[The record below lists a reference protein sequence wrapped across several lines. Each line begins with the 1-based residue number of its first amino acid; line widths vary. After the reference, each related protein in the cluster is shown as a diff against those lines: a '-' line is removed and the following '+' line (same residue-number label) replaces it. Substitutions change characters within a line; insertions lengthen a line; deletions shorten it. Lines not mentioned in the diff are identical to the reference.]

1 MAVAFRV
8 QAGAYQDSVK
18 LMRISAAGSERSGVE
33 VAVAVMATETNLDN
47 LAGAG
52 FDPAVAADASPN
64 DLILAARADA
74 AEAAEAALDAMEAML
89 LSAIA
94 SAGEDDA
101 RPRTLRS
108 ALDRRPDANLVL
120 ISVPGPYVRREAEAA
135 LTAGLHCMVF
145 SDNVSVEDEVRLKR
159 LAEEKGLLLMG
170 PDCGTAIIGGKALA
184 FANVVSAGPVGIVG
198 ASGTGIQAVSVLID
212 RLGSGVSHAIGTG
225 GRDLSRAVGG
235 RTMLRGIRMLA
246 EDEATK
252 VLLLVSKPPDP
263 EVMKRVLQAASET
276 GKPAVGIFL
285 GGDADAD
292 AAAGTG
298 VHVAGDLEEA
308 ARAAVALASGERPP
322 SAGAE
327 AAAEW
332 TPWIEEERRRLAPG
346 QRFIRGLF
354 SGGTLCDEA
363 MLILGE
369 RLERIH
375 SNIALE
381 ESLRLADPNRS
392 VGHTVVDLGEDF
404 FTRGR
409 PHPMIDPG
417 MRNERILRE
426 AEDPE
431 TAVLLLDVV
440 LGHGAHDD
448 PGGSAAAAVREAV
461 KVAAKAGRAL
471 AVAAFVCGTEGD
483 PQTLSVQEAALRDA
497 GVRVF
502 PTNAQAARFSAALA
516 GMIA

>member
-1 MAVAFRV
+1 VAVAFRV

-89 LSAIA
+89 SSAIA
-94 SAGEDDA
+94 SNGEDDA

-120 ISVPGPYVRREAEAA
+120 ISVPGPNVRREAEAA
-135 LTAGLHCMVF
+135 LNAGLHCMVF
-145 SDNVSVEDEVRLKR
+145 SDNVSVEDEIRLKR
-159 LAEEKGLLLMG
+159 LADEKGLLLMG
-170 PDCGTAIIGGKALA
+170 PDCGTALIGGKALA
-184 FANVVSAGPVGIVG
+184 FANVVSTGPVGIVG

-235 RTMLRGIRMLA
+235 RTMLRGIRMLG

-263 EVMKRVLQAASET
+263 EVMKRVLEAASET

-285 GGDADAD
+285 GGDADA
-292 AAAGTG
+292 AAGTG
-298 VHVAGDLEEA
+298 VHAAGNLEEA
-308 ARAAVALASGERPP
+308 ARAAVALACGERPP
-322 SAGAE
+322 SGGAE

-332 TPWIEEERRRLAPG
+332 TPWIEEERCRLAPG

-375 SNIALE
+375 SNLALE

-440 LGHGAHDD
+440 LGHGAHED
-448 PGGSAAAAVREAV
+448 PAGSAAAAVREAV
-461 KVAAKAGRAL
+461 KIAAKAGRAL
-471 AVAAFVCGTEGD
+471 AVAVSVCGTEGD
-483 PQTLSVQEAALRDA
+483 PQTLSVQEAALRGA